1 MPEISRFFGIIIAM
15 FGDDHN
21 PPHFHVRYGDYRC
34 TVTISKGVVKG
45 QLPRKALKKVFE
57 WMDEHHDELM
67 ARSTLSLCLQ
77 RTGHA
82 CSRERTHCPLT
93 L

>member
-1 MPEISRFFGIIIAM
+1 MVACLSK
-15 FGDDHN
+15 N

-34 TVTISKGVVKG
+34 TITISKGVVKG

-82 CSRERTHCPLT
+82 CRTVTKHCPLT

>member
-1 MPEISRFFGIIIAM
+1 M
-15 FGDDHN
+15 
-21 PPHFHVRYGDYRC
+21 RYGDYRC
-34 TVTISKGVVKG
+34 TITIHKGVVKG

-82 CSRERTHCPLT
+82 CRPVKKHCPLT

>member
-45 QLPRKALKKVFE
+45 ELPRKALKKVFE

-67 ARSTLSLCLQ
+67 ANWARLQ
-77 RTGHA
+77 QGEDA
-82 CSRERTHCPLT
+82 LPIDPLN
-93 L
+93 